1 MSRAFSFRRVGAVLQ
16 KEFIQIWRDHVT
28 IAIIMVMPIMQLL
41 LFGYAINMDPKH
53 LPTALAIEDRSMF
66 SDAIVAGLM
75 NSDYFKITHVVESV
89 GEGERLLDRGDVT
102 FVITIPADF
111 SRALVRGERPQ
122 VLLQVDASDPSSGAR
137 AVATFPQLVQEAL
150 RDDLNGPLARP
161 AAASPVDV
169 VVQPRYNPEN
179 NTQFNIIPGLLGVI
193 LTMSL
198 ALISSF
204 SVTRERERGTLE
216 NLIAMPASSLELMLG
231 KIGPY
236 VGVGFLQA
244 VMILLSADFLFD
256 VPMNGSYFLLGL
268 VLFLFVLTNL
278 AIGYTFST
286 FAQSQLQAMQMVVF
300 FVLPSILLSGFAFP
314 FRGMPLWAQAI
325 GEALPITHFLRIV
338 RGLLLKDNGLP
349 EIWPDLWPLAL
360 IVLVA
365 SLLAMARF
373 RRTLD

>member
-53 LPTALAIEDRSMF
+53 LPTALAIEDRSVF

-75 NSDYFKITHVVESV
+75 NSDYFKIIHVVESV

-161 AAASPVDV
+161 SPASPVDV

-244 VMILLSADFLFD
+244 VMILLSADFLFA